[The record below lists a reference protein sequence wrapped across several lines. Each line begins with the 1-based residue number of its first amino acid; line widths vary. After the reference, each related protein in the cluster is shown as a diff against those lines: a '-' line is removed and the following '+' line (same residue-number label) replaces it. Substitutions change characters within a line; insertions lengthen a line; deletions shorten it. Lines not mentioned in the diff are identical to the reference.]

1 MVRNYDRLLPLIE
14 RSRQPPEY
22 LMDLTEDQISRF
34 MEEKYNSN
42 ILYAEYDVT
51 KFVRL
56 GLSAELF

>member
-14 RSRQPPEY
+14 RSRQPPKY

-56 GLSAELF
+56 GLPAELF